1 MSKLLDMFTQVRR
14 AQGGSGIGFVGKSK
28 AAMKPR
34 AAALVVELG
43 EIDGES
49 AEAAIKAGADGLLL
63 TWDGKGESEIEK
75 LKQVID
81 AAKTSEEKIV
91 CGLQITGGWD
101 KLERESIER
110 FRDAGVEY
118 IVLPLQAPARL
129 LALKIKDLD
138 LVVTVPMREGEMYP
152 IFIRNLTAFDNI
164 TAVRLDFWLTDEIGT
179 MTIEDALRYRAVREA
194 VRFPALLNVR
204 GNMNAADAYTL
215 VTLGAQAVVLS
226 AGDMGAKTQKQIKAL
241 RELLEKVHAEEKE
254 KEKEKNTPTLLGRTS
269 APAPGT
275 LN

>member
-28 AAMKPR
+28 AATKPR

-43 EIDGES
+43 EIDGGS
-49 AEAAIKAGADGLLL
+49 AEGAIKAGADGLLF
-63 TWDGKGESEIEK
+63 TWDGKSESEIEK

-81 AAKTSEEKIV
+81 AAKTSEEKTV

-129 LALKIKDLD
+129 LALKVKDLD
-138 LVVTVPMREGEMYP
+138 LVVTVPMREGELYP
-152 IFIRNLTAFDNI
+152 IFMRNLTAFDNI
-164 TAVRLDFWLTDEIGT
+164 TAVQLDFWLTGEIGT
-179 MTIEDALRYRAVREA
+179 MTIEDALHYRAVREA
-194 VRFPALLNVR
+194 VRFPSLLNVR
-204 GNMNAADAYTL
+204 GNLNEADAYTL
-215 VTLGAQAVVLS
+215 VTLGVQAVVLS
-226 AGDMGAKTQKQIKAL
+226 ASDMGTKSQKQIKAL

-254 KEKEKNTPTLLGRTS
+254 KEKNTPTLLGRTS
-269 APAPGT
+269 APAPGP
-275 LN
+275 LS

>member
-14 AQGGSGIGFVGKSK
+14 AQGGSGMGFVGKSK
-28 AAMKPR
+28 DATKPR
-34 AAALVVELG
+34 TAALVVELG
-43 EIDGES
+43 EIDKES
-49 AEAAIKAGADGLLL
+49 AEAAIKGGADGLLF

-81 AAKTSEEKIV
+81 AATTSDEKIV
-91 CGLQITGGWD
+91 CGLQVTGGWD

-110 FRDAGVEY
+110 FRDAGVVY
-118 IVLPLQAPARL
+118 IVLPFQAPARL
-129 LALKIKDLD
+129 LALKVKDLD
-138 LVVTVPMREGEMYP
+138 LVVTVPMREGELYP

-179 MTIEDALRYRAVREA
+179 MTIEDVLRYRAVREA

-204 GNMNAADAYTL
+204 GNLNEADAYTL

-226 AGDMGAKTQKQIKAL
+226 ASDMGTKTQKQIKAL

-254 KEKEKNTPTLLGRTS
+254 KEKNIPTLLGRTS